1 MKRRLFSLTLALA
14 LCLMLVLTAYAMPGG
29 DFVMD
34 QAGLLTESEVTALNT
49 RLQEISSAYNAQVV
63 VVTIP
68 ALEGG
73 DIDRF
78 IEYIYDETGLGYGPN
93 HDGVLLVV
101 CMNPRQYRILTNGM
115 ADEAIGADGIEM
127 IGDNIVSDLSDGY
140 YADAFQSFA
149 DECEYYLNGHLNGF
163 PFEAGINLVIAV
175 VIGFVIGLVVA
186 LILKGQLK
194 SVRQQNQA
202 NVYVKPGSM
211 HLTTS
216 NDLFLYRTV
225 QRRKKENTSSSGAV
239 RSSGGSRSV
248 GGGSF

>member
-14 LCLMLVLTAYAMPGG
+14 LCLMLALTVYAAPSG
-29 DFVMD
+29 DLVMD
-34 QAGLLTESEVTALNT
+34 QAGLLTESEADALNT
-49 RLQEISSAYNAQVV
+49 RLQQISSTYNAQVV
-63 VVTIP
+63 VATVSV
-68 ALEGG
+68 LESG
-73 DIDRF
+73 DVDYF
-78 IEYIYDETGLGYGPN
+78 IEYIYDTMELGYGPSR
-93 HDGVLLVV
+93 DGVLLVV
-101 CMNPRQYRILTNGM
+101 CMDPRQYRILTNGM
-115 ADEAIGADGIEM
+115 ADEAIGADGIEA
-127 IGDNIVSDLSDGY
+127 IGDIIVSDLSDGY

-163 PFEAGINLVIAV
+163 PFEFGINLVIAV

-225 QRRKKENTSSSGAV
+225 QRRKKETTSASGTG